1 MDNSGKE
8 SDLSPLKV
16 AENQIKQLTPEA
28 LPETKSPLMI
38 SVDNIFIDCTVKMPN
53 DDFWTENNIKPGV
66 QYTAHDNFFKMA
78 ALKVLEL
85 KGEYGSE
92 QLVST
97 VGGCSMNTSR
107 AANFYLQAV
116 DKKYMYTIF
125 STGSIGQDA

>member
-1 MDNSGKE
+1 M
-8 SDLSPLKV
+8 
-16 AENQIKQLTPEA
+16 KQLTPEA

-53 DDFWTENNIKPGV
+53 DQFWIDQNIAPGC
-66 QYTAHDNFFKMA
+66 QYTAHDDFFKEA
-78 ALKVLEL
+78 ALKVLDL

-107 AANFYLQAV
+107 AANFYLQAINK
-116 DKKYMYTIF
+116 DYQYTIF
-125 STGSIGQDA
+125 STGSIG